1 MDLCLKLTPD
11 TFVLIKPC
19 MWSTSQGRGGHI
31 QFKVKGLKVCVC
43 GGAAWS
49 TVRVPQIYTP
59 EELLE
64 KVVLLQP
71 VTLACLRGQVL
82 GYWRMFNDSR

>member
-31 QFKVKGLKVCVC
+31 QFKVKGLKVCVW
-43 GGAAWS
+43 GGGCCLVHGEGATDLHPRGATGEGCPAAARDPGVS
-49 TVRVPQIYTP
+49 EGTGARLP
-59 EELLE
+59 ED
-64 KVVLLQP
+64 
-71 VTLACLRGQVL
+71 
-82 GYWRMFNDSR
+82 DSR